1 MVYVSHYFA
10 GENVVQLSFPRSQ
23 SQEVQNLS
31 AKLGLSGLALKPAFF
46 PLKHW
51 SLHHQ
56 GWAMSLGLSQAV
68 LPSCHLAFCN
78 EDRKTHISALSTLSY
93 SISVRDTASASSSS
107 CTDSSNLTQTQE
119 DSPIAIHMCAAL
131 PIHLCDCLVP
141 LQQIVQHYIDLSTPR
156 VFQCLRPDSPLS
168 GCRRLSPVMT
178 CSTLE
183 VQTGLQTQAL
193 SFDGMVLTHAPYS
206 HSKLQ
211 LIKCDIWGLASK
223 TVIRTSV
230 FLK

>member
-1 MVYVSHYFA
+1 
-10 GENVVQLSFPRSQ
+10 
-23 SQEVQNLS
+23 
-31 AKLGLSGLALKPAFF
+31 
-46 PLKHW
+46 
-51 SLHHQ
+51 
-56 GWAMSLGLSQAV
+56 MSLGLSQAV